1 MIVTSCEPRGSA
13 EAVQGIYPGL
23 ESNALIYCS
32 KGILM
37 LGSWATNTKLWLPQ
51 YSLDV
56 PDDQTQDETCQRMAI
71 SLGQIDI
78 TPTVVA
84 MLPDTMGE
92 DDTSGATVKL
102 LRLMVARAVTP
113 ENLSS
118 NRSDCFQRV
127 WQNRQELAQGLMEGR
142 FTLKTEHI
150 LRQTI
155 FSGEPIDLGAPIPR
169 VQLVA

>member
-1 MIVTSCEPRGSA
+1 MGSA
-13 EAVQGIYPGL
+13 EAAQRIYPGL

-37 LGSWATNTKLWLPQ
+37 LGSWAAKTKLWLPQ

-56 PDDQTQDETCQRMAI
+56 PDDQTSDETCQRMAR

-84 MLPDTMGE
+84 MLPDRMGQ
-92 DDTSGATVKL
+92 DDVPGTTVKL
-102 LRLMVARAVTP
+102 LRLMVACAVTP

-127 WQNRQELAQGLMEGR
+127 WQNRQELALGLKEGR
-142 FTLKTEHI
+142 FTPTTEHI
-150 LRQTI
+150 LMQTI
-155 FSGEPIDLGAPIPR
+155 FSGEPIDLEVPTPR
-169 VQLVA
+169 ALLVA